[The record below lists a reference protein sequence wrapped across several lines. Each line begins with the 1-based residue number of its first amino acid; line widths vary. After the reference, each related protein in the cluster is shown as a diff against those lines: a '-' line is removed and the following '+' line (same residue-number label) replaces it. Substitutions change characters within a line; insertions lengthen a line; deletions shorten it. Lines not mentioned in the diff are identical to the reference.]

1 MTGWNWSKLRTL
13 SNTHDN
19 IWSANLGADLLFLK
33 IIFALVPPAGILGGW
48 LTFFVS
54 MFVIGFITAIIGDF
68 ASLFGCLI
76 GMPDSVTGQ
85 WTFFH
90 NEPSWQV
97 IYVLFGRL
105 LAITFVALGTSLPDL
120 FASKAAACQEKHADN
135 AIGNITG
142 SNSVNVFLG
151 LGLPWVIA
159 SMYHASQV
167 CIQSYFIVFNHIS
180 SYLIV
185 FHRI

>member
-1 MTGWNWSKLRTL
+1 M
-13 SNTHDN
+13 
-19 IWSANLGADLLFLK
+19 LFLK

-90 NEPSWQV
+90 NEPS
-97 IYVLFGRL
+97 
-105 LAITFVALGTSLPDL
+105 
-120 FASKAAACQEKHADN
+120 
-135 AIGNITG
+135 
-142 SNSVNVFLG
+142 
-151 LGLPWVIA
+151 
-159 SMYHASQV
+159 
-167 CIQSYFIVFNHIS
+167 
-180 SYLIV
+180 
-185 FHRI
+185 